1 MPRALSTRITA
12 KPLVEE
18 LARRKLSKAISD
30 EYLEQHTTAKG
41 NKVLAFKNDLGGFTY
56 YLPARDGQP
65 EQWAKKGQPAP
76 RTLRASPKAES
87 VNVKVFSQF
96 WDLLTYLQVMGLPKP
111 EDMHIVTNGDAEVAA
126 REVAIISRVKQIL
139 FFSDGRHNE
148 QAFIAPLEAEGLEV
162 VVSEHENL
170 SCCYMDNPHK
180 VSHAMQ
186 PHGVRHDLKQAQSQ
200 LLLAA
205 RLRPG
210 A

>member
-1 MPRALSTRITA
+1 MPRAPSTRITA

-41 NKVLAFKNDLGGFTY
+41 NKVLAFKNDLGGFTW
-56 YLPARDGQP
+56 YLPARNGQP

-76 RTLRASPKAES
+76 RTLRASPKAEGIR
-87 VNVKVFSQF
+87 VKVFSQF
-96 WDLLTYLQVMGLPKP
+96 FDMLTYVQVMGKADDETLIVEPDLAYIESLKWRWPKS
-111 EDMHIVTNGDAEVAA
+111 ITYYANGQYD
-126 REVAIISRVKQIL
+126 
-139 FFSDGRHNE
+139 E
-148 QAFIAPLEAEGLEV
+148 QAFILPAEEFGLMVGVSPIESLSEA
-162 VVSEHENL
+162 
-170 SCCYMDNPHK
+170 YMDNPHR

-186 PHGVRHDLKQAQSQ
+186 PQGIRHDLKQAQSQ
-200 LLLAA
+200 LLIAA